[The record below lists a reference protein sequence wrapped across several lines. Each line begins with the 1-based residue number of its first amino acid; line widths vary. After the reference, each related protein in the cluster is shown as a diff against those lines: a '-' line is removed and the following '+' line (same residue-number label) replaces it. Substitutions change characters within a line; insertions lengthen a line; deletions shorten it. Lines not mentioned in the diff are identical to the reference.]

1 MATTYHD
8 WNEQPTDTLRLT
20 RLRQYKT
27 EILALLGAPNVA
39 ADGKSVDRET
49 LRGTYE
55 LLIQEE
61 KRLQSLAVAGVGVWV
76 SRRGRT

>member
-8 WNEQPTDTLRLT
+8 WNEQTTPALRLA

-27 EILALLGAPNVA
+27 EILAQLGSPNVA

-49 LRGTYE
+49 LRGTYA
-55 LLIQEE
+55 LLIEEE
-61 KRLQSLAVAGVGVWV
+61 KSLQAQVPKAYQTA
-76 SRRGRT
+76 RR